1 MQPYCDSIKKKEYYG
16 GYSRHWYTDYDQ
28 NVSDMELMVLMAELS
43 LMADHFTD
51 TYGNQWK

>member
-16 GYSRHWYTDYDQ
+16 GYSRHWYTDYGQ
-28 NVSDMELMVLMAELS
+28 NVSDMELMVLRAELS

>member
-1 MQPYCDSIKKKEYYG
+1 MCPYCDSIKKKEYYG

-28 NVSDMELMVLMAELS
+28 NVSNMGLMVLRAELS